1 MNRISTV
8 DAAHGRWTAIL
19 LEAGFPASA
28 LRNQHGPCPLGCG
41 GKTSWRFD
49 DRGIGSW
56 ICSHCGAGDG
66 FQALQRLKNC
76 DFKRAA
82 DLVDQILGSGANLA
96 KAPAREGPTP
106 DQKRRWIKQV
116 LAGAKP
122 LSPGQPAWAYLEGRC
137 GPLEG
142 LTGSLR
148 HHPALP
154 YRRDAAERF
163 PALLALLQ
171 HPDGTG
177 CTVHRYYLTP
187 EGRKAPVD
195 APRKMM
201 PIPGGEL
208 HGAAV
213 RTSPVC
219 ERIGIAEGLETALCA
234 GKLFGLPV
242 WAGIS
247 AAGLQGFEPPEGVQS
262 VLICADNDPKCAGQ
276 SAAFALAKRLWS
288 RGIAAEVRLP
298 DLPGEDWA
306 DVYARERGCRAE

>member
-1 MNRISTV
+1 MNRIPTV
-8 DAAHGRWTAIL
+8 DAAQDRWPAIL
-19 LEAGFPASA
+19 LEVGFPASA
-28 LRNQHGPCPLGCG
+28 LRNQHGPCPFGCG

-66 FQALQRLKNC
+66 FLAIQKLKGC
-76 DFKRAA
+76 EFKAAA
-82 DLVDQILGSGANLA
+82 DLVDQILGSGAPLV
-96 KAPAREGPTP
+96 KTP
-106 DQKRRWIKQV
+106 VRQGSTPEQKRRRIKEV

-122 LSPGQPAWAYLEGRC
+122 LAPGQPAWTYLEGRC
-137 GPLEG
+137 GALEG
-142 LTGSLR
+142 LTGALR

-154 YRRDAAERF
+154 YRHDAPERF

-171 HPDGTG
+171 HPNGTG
-177 CTVHRYYLTP
+177 CTVHRYFLTP
-187 EGRKAPVD
+187 EGRKAPVED
-195 APRKMM
+195 PRKMM
-201 PIPGGEL
+201 PIPGDEL

-247 AAGLQGFEPPEGVQS
+247 AAGLQGFEPPAGVKS
-262 VLICADNDPKCAGQ
+262 VLVCGDNDPKYAGQ
-276 SAAFALAKRLWS
+276 NAAFALAKRLWS
-288 RGIAAEVRLP
+288 RGIAAEVRIP
-298 DLPGEDWA
+298 ETPGDDWA
-306 DVYARERGCRAE
+306 DVYARRRDEHA